1 MDFQTVAVRARAAP
15 RQLRQLGARH
25 RGRSLLYVG
34 AALPDGFDGR
44 RRRRDVDVDC
54 RRARRHRR
62 LVMLGVVRRLVSGVT
77 DCDLVF
83 YFGLICSGERNTTSQ

>member
-1 MDFQTVAVRARAAP
+1 MGSTI
-15 RQLRQLGARH
+15 
-25 RGRSLLYVG
+25 
-34 AALPDGFDGR
+34 PDGFDGR
-44 RRRRDVDVDC
+44 RRRRNVDVDC